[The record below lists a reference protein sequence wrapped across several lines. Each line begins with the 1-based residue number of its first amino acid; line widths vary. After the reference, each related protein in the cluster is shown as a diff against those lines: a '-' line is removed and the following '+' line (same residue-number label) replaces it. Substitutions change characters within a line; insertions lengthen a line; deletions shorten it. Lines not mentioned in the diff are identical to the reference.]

1 MSAPNFIAY
10 GIVGG
15 VLLVSLLAPLFIGA
29 DGWIVPVITLLF
41 AVPYLLYDRKLAEKE
56 ARGEGAH

>member
-1 MSAPNFIAY
+1 MSAPNLIAY

-29 DGWIVPVITLLF
+29 DGWIVPLITLLF
-41 AVPYLLYDRKLAEKE
+41 AVPYLMYDRRLAARE
-56 ARGEGAH
+56 AAGEGH